1 MDKSSL
7 VLEILE
13 KIVIFIILLTILVL
27 QFTILQWTPLSK
39 LQSMGRTSSTSTTIY
54 NLPGRYAWSI
64 AELVGP
70 LNLIYIL
77 YTLPPHLHPLS
88 TTTTT
93 SLLGTGLPLTH
104 EVLGLLYII
113 HYINRAIITP
123 LFSAPSMSPIH
134 LRVAIAMSIFQ
145 YLNSTSLAG
154 WLCYNAQYQHQHQQI
169 TSLSPPSS
177 NNSAI
182 IAPLSILG
190 LLLFT
195 TGLTTNILAEQ
206 TLFTLRRAAAARKS
220 RSEGKPTISYQK
232 VYVVP
237 PATGLFKYI
246 LFPHYTAEWLEWTG
260 YWILGGA
267 WGLGWAWSDSAAMMF
282 LVNEVVS
289 MTPRAVEGVKWYRDR
304 FGARSVAGRRGVLP
318 GLL

>member
-1 MDKSSL
+1 
-7 VLEILE
+7 
-13 KIVIFIILLTILVL
+13 
-27 QFTILQWTPLSK
+27 
-39 LQSMGRTSSTSTTIY
+39 MGRTSSTSTSIY
-54 NLPGRYAWSI
+54 NLPGRYAWCI
-64 AELVGP
+64 AELIGP

-77 YTLPPHLHPLS
+77 YTLPRHLRPLS
-88 TTTTT
+88 TTTTPPTT
-93 SLLGTGLPLTH
+93 SLLGTGLPITH
-104 EVLGLLYII
+104 EILALLYIL
-113 HYINRAIITP
+113 HYLNRALITP

-134 LRVAIAMSIFQ
+134 LRVAIAMSLFQ

-154 WLCYNAQYQHQHQQI
+154 WLCYNTAQHHQQQTII
-169 TSLSPPSS
+169 T
-177 NNSAI
+177 
-182 IAPLSILG
+182 PLSLLG
-190 LLLFT
+190 LTLFT

-220 RSEGKPTISYQK
+220 RSEGKATISYHK

-267 WGLGWAWSDSAAMMF
+267 WGLGWAWGDSAAMVF

-289 MTPRAVEGVKWYRDR
+289 MTPRAVRGVEWYRDR
-304 FGARSVAGRRGVLP
+304 FGVRSVKGRWGVVP